1 MPQSSGIVVELY
13 LFVRMLPALLQG
25 QSEQMAD
32 TSLWPVVVGGLLTGI
47 FALGG
52 IGVGLV
58 GASRRDAAQ
67 ERRDARKRRAD
78 KFEELVAAVYEFDH
92 WLTLTRQRELEKKEG
107 VPEAVSPFA
116 KLQAISS
123 VYFPQFS
130 KLVDELDIV
139 SSRYVAW
146 IYNPQD
152 KTFSE
157 TGKALLFDGAYTP
170 YSNSREARLNVL
182 TKFAHEEFQ

>member
-1 MPQSSGIVVELY
+1 
-13 LFVRMLPALLQG
+13 
-25 QSEQMAD
+25 MAD
-32 TSLWPVVVGGLLTGI
+32 TSLWPVVVGGLLTGL

-58 GASRRDAAQ
+58 GSARRDAAQ
-67 ERRDARKRRAD
+67 DRREARKRRAD

-107 VPEAVSPFA
+107 IPETVPPFA

-130 KLVDELDIV
+130 KLVGELDIV
-139 SSRYVAW
+139 SSQYVAW
-146 IYNPQD
+146 IYNPQEVTLSD
-152 KTFSE
+152 
-157 TGKALLFDGAYTP
+157 TGKPLPFVEAYKPYMQKREALLKA
-170 YSNSREARLNVL
+170 LQ
-182 TKFAHEEFQ
+182 KFAHDEFQ